1 MIYAMLT
8 MVLLTFAVAVY
19 LFLLRV
25 NAVKK
30 GEVRIS
36 YFRLNKDK
44 AMPDRDVPDRLLQA
58 ARNYS
63 NLFEVP
69 TLFYVGCALTLA
81 LHLESAATL
90 VLSWVFVGSRI
101 VHSWIHLSY
110 NNVLHRVKAFML
122 GNICVL
128 LIWIMLVLQYAAN
141 QQPL

>member
-36 YFRLNKDK
+36 YFRLNNGK
-44 AMPDRDVPDRLLQA
+44 DVPDRLLQA

-110 NNVLHRVKAFML
+110 NNVLHRMKAFML

-128 LIWIMLVLQYAAN
+128 LIWVMLVLQYAAN